1 VTAVPSDNTTQ
12 AIAAM
17 DVYGHALIAAMPLS
31 AGFGTELDVA
41 LETRDP
47 ATEPTSPVAVAP
59 SVATVGDTLTCDPAG
74 FGGTPPFRYGYR
86 WLREGSP
93 IAGATGGSYVAQVAD
108 AELGIACE
116 VTVANEA
123 GTATSTSDAVVIGAV
138 APLFTSATSM
148 LGTVDAGETVTCHPG
163 TVSGAPVPELT
174 YAWLRNGVPIDSET
188 ASTYVIALGDAGTS
202 LACRVTATNDA
213 GQDVSASPA
222 TVVPAVVGPV
232 LNTKLP
238 PTISGPTNAAL
249 GDTLTCST
257 GTWTGHPTPTFTFGW
272 TRDGAFISG
281 SYSSSY
287 VVAPADAGTT
297 LRCQV
302 TASNVGGDVTVTTTT
317 KRQIDPPPLN
327 TSVPTVKSVSG
338 NTWAVGQTAQCTT
351 GGWKY
356 ALTYTYQ
363 WLRDGNPIAVG
374 ANYVLASADAGHVL
388 SCVVTATGRGGSTFA
403 SSAGK
408 ALAAA
413 PAVITAP
420 TISGTPRPSRTLTCN
435 RGTWSN
441 AASFAYR
448 WLRNGATVG
457 GTTNKYTV
465 ATADIGTTITCAVS
479 ATGAGGTTTA
489 VTAGVVITP

>member
-12 AIAAM
+12 ARAAM
-17 DVYGHALIAAMPLS
+17 DVFGHAIIAAMPLT

-47 ATEPTSPVAVAP
+47 ATEPTSPVTVAP
-59 SVATVGDTLTCDPAG
+59 AVATVRDTLTCDPSG

-93 IAGATGGSYVAQVAD
+93 IAGATGGSYVAQAAD

-116 VTVANEA
+116 VTATNEA
-123 GTATSTSDAVVIGAV
+123 GSAASTSDAVVIGAV
-138 APLFTSATSM
+138 APVFTGATSM
-148 LGTVDAGETVTCHPG
+148 FGTVDAGETVTCQPG
-163 TVSGAPVPELT
+163 AVSGAPAPEFT
-174 YAWLRNGVPIDSET
+174 YAWLGNGVPIDSET
-188 ASTYVIALGDAGTS
+188 ASTYDIKLSDAGTS

-238 PTISGPTNAAL
+238 PTISGPTNAGI

-257 GTWTGHPTPTFTFGW
+257 GSWTGHPTPTFSFGW
-272 TRDGAFISG
+272 TRDGVFISG

-287 VVAPADAGTT
+287 VVQAADAGTT

-302 TASNVGGDVTVTTTT
+302 TASNIGGDVTVTTTT
-317 KRQIDPPPLN
+317 KRSIDPPPLN
-327 TSVPTVKSVSG
+327 TSVPTVKSATG

-356 ALTYTYQ
+356 ALTYTCQ
-363 WLRDGNPIAVG
+363 WLRDGNPIAIG
-374 ANYVLASADAGHVL
+374 QNYVLASADAGRVL
-388 SCVVTATGRGGSTFA
+388 SCVVTATGRGGATSA

-408 ALAAA
+408 ALPPP
-413 PAVITAP
+413 PA
-420 TISGTPRPSRTLTCN
+420 
-435 RGTWSN
+435 
-441 AASFAYR
+441 
-448 WLRNGATVG
+448 
-457 GTTNKYTV
+457 
-465 ATADIGTTITCAVS
+465 
-479 ATGAGGTTTA
+479 
-489 VTAGVVITP
+489 